1 MSFCPPPVSRLALL
15 GAALTLFSSHA
26 LAQNPNSI
34 NWRSDYNTAR
44 KEAVETGKP
53 MLVEIGTENCF
64 YCKKMQATT
73 LQDAGIVALLN
84 SRFIPLRVDA
94 NAEPAL
100 VQALRIQMY
109 PTTVLAGPDGKIHGF
124 LQGYVSAD
132 QLKDHAERAVL
143 AVTTPDWVARDLSE
157 ANKAIAA
164 ADYTRAVSLLKGITA
179 MAKDSSAKTKAT
191 QVLAELE
198 QSAANRLARVK
209 VLESQGELTAATNLL
224 TEIMRTY
231 AGTQAATD
239 ASTRLSGLA
248 QQDAPR
254 NRLRANRARDLLASA
269 REEFQAERYADC
281 LDHCSQ
287 LTASYADLPEAAD
300 AKILAEQ
307 VKSDPHRLTTACN
320 QVDQRAAAMHLALAD
335 VWLTKGDTAAAK
347 RCLEKVARTWPD
359 SRHASQAQIVLTKMQ
374 KGDGSVLAGF
384 SKAQ

>member
-1 MSFCPPPVSRLALL
+1 MSFCPSPVGRLALL
-15 GAALTLFSSHA
+15 GAALTLFSSPTF
-26 LAQNPNSI
+26 AQNPTV
-34 NWRSDYNTAR
+34 NWRSDYNSAR
-44 KEAVETGKP
+44 KEAVESGKP

-73 LQDAGIVALLN
+73 LQDAGIVELLN
-84 SRFIPLRVDA
+84 SRFIPLKVDA

-124 LQGYVSAD
+124 LQGYVSAE

-143 AVTTPDWVARDLSE
+143 AVTTPDWVARDLQE
-157 ANKAIAA
+157 ANKAIGTS
-164 ADYTRAVSLLKGITA
+164 DYTRAVSLLKGITTN
-179 MAKDSSAKTKAT
+179 AKNSPAKTKAT

-239 ASTRLSGLA
+239 ASVRLSGLA
-248 QQDAPR
+248 NHGAPR
-254 NRLRANRARDLLASA
+254 DRLRVSRARDLLASA
-269 REEFQAERYADC
+269 REEFQAERFADC
-281 LDHCSQ
+281 LNHCSQ
-287 LTASYADLPEAAD
+287 LTALYVDLPEAAD
-300 AKILAEQ
+300 AKILADQ
-307 VKSDPHRLTTACN
+307 VQSDPHRLAKACH

-335 VWLTKGDTAAAK
+335 AWLAKGDSAEAK
-347 RCLEKVARTWPD
+347 RNLEKVTRTWPD
-359 SRHASQAQIVLTKMQ
+359 SRQAMQAQIVLTKMQ

>member
-1 MSFCPPPVSRLALL
+1 MSLSPSFLCRLALL
-15 GAALTLFSSHA
+15 GATWILFSSPV
-26 LAQNPNSI
+26 LAQNANAI
-34 NWRSDYNTAR
+34 NWRSDYNSAR
-44 KEAVETGKP
+44 KEAIESGKP

-73 LQDAGIVALLN
+73 LQDAAIVELMN
-84 SRFIPLRVDA
+84 SRFIPLKVDA

-124 LQGYVSAD
+124 LQGYVTAD

-143 AVTTPDWVARDLSE
+143 AVTTPDWVARDLQE
-157 ANKAIAA
+157 ANKAIGS
-164 ADYTRAVSLLKGITA
+164 ADYTRAVTLLKGIA
-179 MAKDSSAKTKAT
+179 SNAKASPAKTKAT

-209 VLESQGELTAATNLL
+209 VLESQGEITAATNLL
-224 TEIMRTY
+224 TEVMRNY

-239 ASTRLSGLA
+239 ASTRLSSLA
-248 QQDAPR
+248 GQGAPR
-254 NRLRANRARDLLASA
+254 DRLRSSRARDLLASA

-287 LTASYADLPEAAD
+287 LAVLYADLPEAAD
-300 AKILAEQ
+300 AKVLATQ
-307 VKSDPHRLTTACN
+307 VNSDPQRLAAACR

-335 VWLTKGDTAAAK
+335 AWLTKGDTAEAK
-347 RCLEKVARTWPD
+347 RSLEKVTRTWPD
-359 SRHASQAQIVLTKMQ
+359 SQQATQAQMVLTKMQ

-384 SKAQ
+384 SKPQ